1 MTISIAKPFVY
12 TELNFSDPE
21 AVKFNESTRKI
32 SIFTTKSIVETRT
45 IRVIAYVI
53 TNDKV

>member
-12 TELNFSDPE
+12 TELNFSDPD

-32 SIFTTKSIVETRT
+32 SIFTKKSIVETRT